1 MEQLSKTAIA
11 SGVKPEHIAHLP
23 SRKKTSQKP
32 YQVKWSLI
40 DKNAESTTKHFYTL
54 REAEEFATA
63 ILKGAKN
70 YYSGTVFQDIIEGI
84 ESPLQRYLVRGLKP
98 KNGKAK
104 FGQSYANTHKAQLQK
119 IADLD
124 IGEGQKLRHKL
135 VTQIHITDVLS
146 VKETLQ
152 DLGYADKT
160 IIEYLASFKLFF
172 KLCVRHGYITKHP
185 MEHDTATD
193 GLSRDSENANFL
205 EGYPKQWLQKFI
217 HGTEF
222 DTQEHNFL
230 VWFAANTGLRRGEM
244 RALTWDQVNF
254 GDQLIIVD
262 RTINDKNEI
271 TDTKSK
277 KLRKDKNFVDRFVA
291 CNDELIRKLKEHK
304 LKNPFGNVFTRNAVA
319 YKPDYFLRSCLKPRI
334 KKFLKHH
341 AEEIANDQQAD
352 KINEIQHC
360 TWHDLRHYYA
370 SCLILSD
377 GFDGNWDWVAELM
390 GHHSSAFT
398 KKQYAHLVDDQEHK
412 KRLVRKINSVNF

>member
-1 MEQLSKTAIA
+1 MIQLSKNAIA
-11 SGVKPEHIAHLP
+11 SGVKSEHIAYLP
-23 SRKKTSQKP
+23 SRKKTSKKS

-40 DKNAESTTKHFYTL
+40 DKNAQFTTRHFKTL
-54 REAEEFATA
+54 REAEDFAIT
-63 ILKGAKN
+63 ILQGVKN
-70 YYSGTVFQDIIEGI
+70 FYSGTVFEDIIEGAN
-84 ESPLQRYLVRGLKP
+84 SPLNKYLERGLNP
-98 KNGKAK
+98 KKGRAK
-104 FGQSYANTHKAQLQK
+104 FGERYAETHTAQLRK
-119 IADLD
+119 IANLDLGD
-124 IGEGQKLRHKL
+124 GEKLRFKL
-135 VTQIHITDVLS
+135 VNQIHITDVLS
-146 VKETLQ
+146 VKESLQ

-172 KLCVRHGYITKHP
+172 KLCVRHGYIEKHP

-193 GLSRDSENANFL
+193 GLSRDSEKTNFL

-217 HGTEF
+217 HGTDF
-222 DTQEHNFL
+222 DTDEHNFL

-254 GDQLIIVD
+254 GEQLIIVD

-304 LKNPFGNVFTRNAVA
+304 LKNPFGNVFTRNNLV
-319 YKPDYFLRSCLKPRI
+319 YKSNYFLRSCLQPRI
-334 KKFLKHH
+334 KKFLKHY
-341 AEEIANDQQAD
+341 EEQIANDPQKD
-352 KINEIQHC
+352 KIQQIQEC